1 MYKRQTYY
9 TEHMNAK
16 FLDQNGKAQ
25 PVIMGSYGIGVTRLL
40 SAIVEQHATEN
51 GVAWPKE
58 VAPFGI
64 HIIQMKMKD
73 EIQSKI
79 AADLEEKY
87 AKYDVLYDDRNERAG
102 VKFNDADL
110 VGAPVRITVGRDA
123 ADGFVEVKRPTDE
136 KAVKIALTDLDD
148 FIEQELD

>member
-1 MYKRQTYY
+1 
-9 TEHMNAK
+9 
-16 FLDQNGKAQ
+16 
-25 PVIMGSYGIGVTRLL
+25 
-40 SAIVEQHATEN
+40 
-51 GVAWPKE
+51 
-58 VAPFGI
+58 
-64 HIIQMKMKD
+64 MKMKD